1 MVQNTDANRRVTGF
15 RSGRFGPFLGR
26 VLEWLFPARCN
37 GCDSDLNG
45 APNPWFCACCWADV
59 GMDDGV
65 VCDCC
70 GIAIPAAPAGG
81 VPGWRC
87 GECVASPP
95 AFAMARVMGRYD
107 GHLGTALRLL
117 KYQGRTGIAPAL
129 VAALKPDRLP
139 PELLAVDW
147 VVPVPLHPARLRSRG
162 FNQSARLARALADR
176 IGRPLLVDG
185 LTRVGRPTSQV
196 GLSRSQRIRNVRG
209 AFAVT
214 DAGHIA
220 DKRILLVDDVMT
232 TGATAQACARV
243 LKRSGARRVVVWAVA
258 RQGLD

>member
-1 MVQNTDANRRVTGF
+1 MPNEAQ
-15 RSGRFGPFLGR
+15 SGLPGRAVGR

-37 GCDSDLNG
+37 GCDCFLVA
-45 APNPWFCACCWADV
+45 APNPWFCVDCWGEIGV
-59 GMDDGV
+59 DDGV

-70 GIAIPAAPAGG
+70 GIAIPADLAGG

-87 GECVASPP
+87 GECVTSPP
-95 AFAMARVMGRYD
+95 AFHMARVMGRYD
-107 GHLGTALRLL
+107 GHLGAALRQL

-129 VAALKPDRLP
+129 VGKVALEQLP
-139 PELLAVDW
+139 PPLREVDL

-176 IGRPLLVDG
+176 LGKAVLVDG
-185 LTRVGRPTSQV
+185 LTRIGRATSQV
-196 GLSRSQRIRNVRG
+196 GLNRAQRIKNVRG

-214 DAGHIA
+214 DAGPVA

-243 LKRSGARRVVVWAVA
+243 LEKAGARQVVVWAVA